1 MREANM
7 HRTLRLAALVAA
19 LHPASPA
26 WAHGDSHK
34 QATGAQTPAAAAASG
49 AAATTAA
56 APQDARSYFTDLELV
71 TQDGR
76 KVRFYSDMLEGRTVV
91 INVIYTNCQDACPLI
106 TQQLNEVRHR
116 MPELF
121 GKQVFFVSLSSDPKR
136 DTPKALKQ
144 FAQKQNADVEGWTFL
159 TGRQENIDHILK
171 KLGQYSQDVEDH
183 STLLIA
189 GNVPAKRWSK
199 ILANAPSA
207 AIAARLSVL
216 AGASDAAPARP

>member
-1 MREANM
+1 MKQ
-7 HRTLRLAALVAA
+7 TIPLLALVAA
-19 LHPASPA
+19 LHAASPA
-26 WAHGDSHK
+26 WAHTEAHK
-34 QATGAQTPAAAAASG
+34 QATGAQTPPAAAASG
-49 AAATTAA
+49 AAATTAP
-56 APQDARSYFTDLELV
+56 APQDARSYFTDLELF

-106 TQQLNEVRHR
+106 TQQLNEVRQR

-121 GKQVFFVSLSSDPKR
+121 GKQVFFISLSSDPKR

-144 FAQKQNADVEGWTFL
+144 FAKKQNADVEGWTFL
-159 TGRQENIDHILK
+159 TGRQDHIDHILK
-171 KLGQYSQDVEDH
+171 KLGQYSENVEGH

-216 AGASDAAPARP
+216 AGASDAALDKP

>member
-1 MREANM
+1 MKQ
-7 HRTLRLAALVAA
+7 TIPLVALVAA
-19 LHPASPA
+19 LHAANPV
-26 WAHGDSHK
+26 WAHTEAHK
-34 QATGAQTPAAAAASG
+34 HAADTQAPSAAGSS
-49 AAATTAA
+49 AAATVAP

-91 INVIYTNCQDACPLI
+91 INVIYTTCQDACPLI
-106 TQQLNEVRHR
+106 TQQLNEVRQR

-144 FAQKQNADVEGWTFL
+144 FAKKQNADVEGWTFL
-159 TGRQENIDHILK
+159 TGRQDHIDHILK
-171 KLGQYSQDVEDH
+171 KLGQYSETIEGH

-199 ILANAPSA
+199 ILANAPA
-207 AIAARLSVL
+207 EAIALRLSVL
-216 AGASDAAPARP
+216 AGASDAALAKP